1 MELEYFL
8 VDDMYGWD
16 QERFTDPLMK
26 LGGCGAVTACD
37 CCIYLSKY
45 KGLKAL
51 CPFSTSLAISARQ
64 YKNFARVMKHYLHP
78 RWQGIDTLTAYMEGF
93 AHYIDDTGTRGVF
106 LRGLDGAE
114 PYAAAAAAVEKQI
127 GAGLP
132 VPCLTLNHQDKSF
145 SDFEWHWYLLT
156 GWRRSAEESAEG
168 CGESS
173 AEGRGEGRIEVKA
186 VSYGEFVWLDFERL
200 WDTGFEK
207 KGGLVQFAL
216 T

>member
-1 MELEYFL
+1 M
-8 VDDMYGWD
+8 
-16 QERFTDPLMK
+16 
-26 LGGCGAVTACD
+26 
-37 CCIYLSKY
+37 
-45 KGLKAL
+45 
-51 CPFSTSLAISARQ
+51 
-64 YKNFARVMKHYLHP
+64 
-78 RWQGIDTLTAYMEGF
+78 
-93 AHYIDDTGTRGVF
+93 
-106 LRGLDGAE
+106 
-114 PYAAAAAAVEKQI
+114 EKQI